1 MPYNTYPAQKTA
13 KDIAPSLVKS
23 IPSIG
28 YAAPKSAS
36 TSKKKS
42 PSENFGGGGK
52 GPQQGP
58 LAPSP
63 PRALGPLR
71 CSRGRSHWFALP
83 CLGQPSHPLQRPY
96 PAVHSLPSTA
106 LRDMSCPA
114 PVLARFW
121 MPDDVQNIAFPLRG
135 SSFSSISP
143 FLLMNRLLLSKQL
156 QNGGLGPPGAS
167 PESAEKLA
175 GTSSGEP

>member
-1 MPYNTYPAQKTA
+1 MQNPYPCLQGN
-13 KDIAPSLVKS
+13 PS
-23 IPSIG
+23 P
-28 YAAPKSAS
+28 
-36 TSKKKS
+36 T
-42 PSENFGGGGK
+42 
-52 GPQQGP
+52 
-58 LAPSP
+58 P
-63 PRALGPLR
+63 PRALGSL
-71 CSRGRSHWFALP
+71 GRSRVVSQWFAPLP

-143 FLLMNRLLLSKQL
+143 FLLVNRLLLSKQL

-167 PESAEKLA
+167 PEGARKLP
-175 GTSSGEP
+175 GTSSGDPGAFRDPSRAPQVRT